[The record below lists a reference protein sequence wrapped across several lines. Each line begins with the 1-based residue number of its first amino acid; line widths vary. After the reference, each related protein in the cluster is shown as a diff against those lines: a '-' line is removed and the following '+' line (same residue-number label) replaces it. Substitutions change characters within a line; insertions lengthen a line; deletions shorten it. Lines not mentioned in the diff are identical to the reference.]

1 MSTPPGARQNGR
13 MSSTS
18 GPFVRPRNDRVLG
31 GVCAA
36 VANRFG
42 WDVTLT
48 RVLTVVAGFIAG
60 AAVIAYVVLWIVVP
74 ED

>member
-1 MSTPPGARQNGR
+1 MPTPADARQNGR
-13 MSSTS
+13 MSSAS
-18 GPFVRPRNDRVLG
+18 GPFVRPRNGRVIG

-48 RVLTVVAGFIAG
+48 RVLTVVAAFFAG

>member
-1 MSTPPGARQNGR
+1 MSNA
-13 MSSTS
+13 SA
-18 GPFVRPRNDRVLG
+18 PFVRPRNGRVIG

-36 VANRFG
+36 VARRFG

-48 RVLTVVAGFIAG
+48 RVLTVVAAFFAG
-60 AAVIAYVVLWIVVP
+60 AAIIVYVVLWIVVP

>member
-1 MSTPPGARQNGR
+1 MPRAASARQNGG
-13 MSSTS
+13 MSNAS
-18 GPFVRPRNDRVLG
+18 GPFVRPRNGRVLG

-48 RVLTVVAGFIAG
+48 RVLTVVASFFAG
-60 AAVIAYVVLWIVVP
+60 AAVIVYIVLWVVVP
-74 ED
+74 EE

>member
-1 MSTPPGARQNGR
+1 MTPAASGRQNGC
-13 MSSTS
+13 MSSAS
-18 GPFVRPRNDRVLG
+18 APFVRPRNGRVIA

-48 RVLTVVAGFIAG
+48 RVLTVVAAFFAG
-60 AAVIAYVVLWIVVP
+60 AAIIVYIVLWVVVP